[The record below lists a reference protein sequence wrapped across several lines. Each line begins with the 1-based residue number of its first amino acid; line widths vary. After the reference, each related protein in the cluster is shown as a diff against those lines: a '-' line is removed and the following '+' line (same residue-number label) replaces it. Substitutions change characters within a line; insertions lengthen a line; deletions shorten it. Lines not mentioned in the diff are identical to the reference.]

1 MSLLRGSSG
10 KNVACHYGGLPSE
23 VLQNFTVVPYY
34 QFTQPFS
41 IFFSRIGTVLGNI
54 SAVDRDG
61 PSELSFSIPDKLTT
75 TSQLVELRN
84 FRQGADSDTRVM
96 DIVLI
101 KALDRD
107 FVSLSHKHLCMT
119 MT

>member
-1 MSLLRGSSG
+1 MYNL
-10 KNVACHYGGLPSE
+10 V
-23 VLQNFTVVPYY
+23 
-34 QFTQPFS
+34 FS
-41 IFFSRIGTVLGNI
+41 CTETVLGNI

-61 PSELSFSIPDKLTT
+61 PNALSFSIPDKLTT

-84 FRQGADSDTRVM
+84 YRQGADQDTRVM

-107 FVSLSHKHLCMT
+107 FVRLSF
-119 MT
+119 

>member
-1 MSLLRGSSG
+1 MYNL
-10 KNVACHYGGLPSE
+10 V
-23 VLQNFTVVPYY
+23 
-34 QFTQPFS
+34 FS
-41 IFFSRIGTVLGNI
+41 CTGTVLGNI

-84 FRQGADSDTRVM
+84 YRQGADQDTRVM

-107 FVSLSHKHLCMT
+107 FVRLSF
-119 MT
+119 